1 MVYLSVIGVFILSYL
16 VGSFPFGLW
25 AVKLRTGEDIRQIG
39 SGRTGTTNALRAAG
53 STIAI
58 ITMYLD
64 VLKGA
69 SAVWLARWLI
79 PDNVWLEMVAPV
91 VAILGHNYS
100 VFLAERDEDGRLRL
114 RGGAGG
120 ATALGGALGLFPA
133 SILILVPI
141 SVLIYFGVG
150 YASVT
155 TMGVPLIAA
164 VIFGIRAWQGLTPWT
179 YFFYFLIVEALVLWA
194 LRPNIRRLL
203 DGTERG
209 VGWRAKKAKD
219 TKKDVPTEF
228 N

>member
-1 MVYLSVIGVFILSYL
+1 MNNFMFYL
-16 VGSFPFGLW
+16 VLFVAYLIGSVPFGLL
-25 AVKLRTGEDIRQIG
+25 AVMLRTGKDIRKIG

-53 STIAI
+53 PTIAI
-58 ITMYLD
+58 ITLLLD

-69 SAVWLARWLI
+69 SAVWLAREIVPGNL
-79 PDNVWLEMVAPV
+79 WLEVIAPL

-100 VFLAERDEDGRLRL
+100 IFLAERDEDGRLHI

-120 ATALGGALGLFPA
+120 ATALGGALGLYPA

-141 SVLIYFGVG
+141 SVLVYFGVG

-164 VIFGIRAWQGLTPWT
+164 VIFGIRAWMGLTPWT
-179 YFFYFLIVEALVLWA
+179 YVFYFLIVEALVLWA

-203 DGTERG
+203 EGTERG
-209 VGWRAKKAKD
+209 VGWRAKKVKNTNKEA
-219 TKKDVPTEF
+219 PTEF

>member
-1 MVYLSVIGVFILSYL
+1 MAYLYVIGVLILSYL
-16 VGSFPFGLW
+16 MGSIPFGLL
-25 AVKLRTGEDIRQIG
+25 VVRLRTGKDIRQIG

-58 ITMYLD
+58 ITLLLD
-64 VLKGA
+64 ILKGA

-79 PDNVWLEMVAPV
+79 PDNVWLEMLAPV
-91 VAILGHNYS
+91 AAILGHNYS
-100 VFLAERDEDGRLRL
+100 VFLTERDEDGRLRL

-120 ATALGGALGLFPA
+120 ATALGGALGLYPA

-141 SVLIYFGVG
+141 SVLVYFGAG

-164 VIFGIRAWQGLTPWT
+164 VIFCIRAWMGLTPWT
-179 YFFYFLIVEALVLWA
+179 YVFYLLIVEAIVLWA

-219 TKKDVPTEF
+219 TKKG
-228 N
+228 